1 MKPRN
6 PSAVGNSSSLSYYS
20 AFYVVPQAFVTMDQE
35 KKTETIV
42 TVRPVYFRTMSGES
56 EMSKKFRDNEDD
68 ETSSQISSTINLD
81 ELEAGRSVPKW
92 YRRGGSK
99 SLMRWFGA
107 PDASKNN
114 RRRPWLRWLLVAAV
128 VSGFFGVVAAM

>member
-1 MKPRN
+1 
-6 PSAVGNSSSLSYYS
+6 
-20 AFYVVPQAFVTMDQE
+20 MDQE
-35 KKTETIV
+35 KKSEAIV

-68 ETSSQISSTINLD
+68 ETLSQISSTISLD

-107 PDASKNN
+107 RDASKNN